1 MPNPGNVAAEPM
13 AKIHRGLMERQLR
26 DSGPELKLITVTLA
40 AMAKVATERHV
51 HRE

>member
-1 MPNPGNVAAEPM
+1 M
-13 AKIHRGLMERQLR
+13 AKIDCGLMQRQLR
-26 DSGPELKLITVTLA
+26 GGGPKLKLVAVTVA